1 MYDKK
6 KEHKG
11 GLFFFNI
18 QSKKFSK
25 ILGKLNT
32 PNGPCFDKKKIN
44 HYSLFIN
51 YEIFP
56 KRA

>member
-32 PNGPCFDKKKIN
+32 PNGP
-44 HYSLFIN
+44 LF
-51 YEIFP
+51 
-56 KRA
+56 